1 MRRSSPGR
9 AFAGLLALALA
20 GAPTLAS
27 AQADPPPA
35 AKAAYD
41 AGVAHF
47 QAGRY
52 PEAIAEFNKAYRM
65 GPNPILVFNMARAF
79 EELGDFASATEFYK
93 RYLQMAPEAPDRK
106 VVEES
111 LRTLELLAA
120 RQEKPA
126 EGTLEV
132 QSVPEGATVL
142 VDGRP
147 VGRTPLQ
154 LPVASG
160 RHFVA
165 VEHAG
170 HSRESRE
177 IAVDAGKVQRLDFT
191 LVSVKAPPP
200 PVAQES
206 NAPAW
211 ILLGVGTTMIVGG
224 SIAGVIA
231 LDRNDQ
237 LDAIESGEKQA
248 SRSRFD
254 DLQTEGR
261 TWAYAADGLMI
272 GGAASALAGGL
283 MLLLGGDDA
292 PATARSAAGLA
303 GGWR

>member
-1 MRRSSPGR
+1 MRRSFPGR
-9 AFAGLLALALA
+9 AVAGLLAVALA
-20 GAPTLAS
+20 ASPALA
-27 AQADPPPA
+27 QTEPPPA

-52 PEAIAEFNKAYRM
+52 TDAIAEFNKAYRL
-65 GPNPILVFNMARAF
+65 GPNPVLVFNMARAF

-93 RYLQMAPEAPDRK
+93 RYLQMAPEAADRQ

-120 RQEKPA
+120 RQEKPK

-142 VDGRP
+142 LDGRP
-147 VGRTPLQ
+147 VGRTPFRLAV
-154 LPVASG
+154 LAG

-165 VEHAG
+165 VEAEG

-177 IAVDAGKVQRLDFT
+177 VTVEAGAPQRLDFT
-191 LVSVKAPPP
+191 LVSVRVTPT

-206 NAPAW
+206 SAPAW

-231 LDRNDQ
+231 LDRDGQ
-237 LDAIESGEKQA
+237 LDAIERGEREA

-272 GGAASALAGGL
+272 GGAASAIAGGL
-283 MLLLGGDDA
+283 MRLLGGSDA
-292 PATARSAAGLA
+292 PAAAQA
-303 GGWR
+303 GAGTGAGWR